1 MLGYVITDILP
12 HLFESTTIVIGRT
25 CDGDSVSTGK
35 MGCRMER
42 NKLALFS

>member
-1 MLGYVITDILP
+1 MSLP
-12 HLFESTTIVIGRT
+12 VLTFSDLFESTTIVIGRT